1 MERFAI
7 ELAQDPDYD
16 SDRAIMH
23 LVRLQHIFEE
33 MDKISTEP
41 DSLDTSTSGTAFQRT
56 FRTFKSQL
64 QDYAN
69 QISQQVAG
77 GNCKFHPCVQRPS

>member
-1 MERFAI
+1 MERFAL

-16 SDRAIMH
+16 SDQAIMH

-41 DSLDTSTSGTAFQRT
+41 DSLDTSMSGTAFQRT

-69 QISQQVAG
+69 QLSQQVASS
-77 GNCKFHPCVQRPS
+77 NCTYQPFYVDAC

>member
-7 ELAQDPDYD
+7 ELAQDPDHD
-16 SDRAIMH
+16 SDQAIMH

-41 DSLDTSTSGTAFQRT
+41 DSLDTSMSGTAFQRT

-69 QISQQVAG
+69 QLSQQVAG
-77 GNCKFHPCVQRPS
+77 SNCTYQPFYVEAC